1 MPSAVVFRDSTNLE
15 QVAGRSNACRQRTIH
30 RLVDQGALDRMKR
43 EFCQMGFHDPDGRY
57 GRWKADR

>member
-1 MPSAVVFRDSTNLE
+1 
-15 QVAGRSNACRQRTIH
+15 
-30 RLVDQGALDRMKR
+30 MKR